1 MRKQTQPTLRIAI
14 HVVLNGAEIQHE
26 AKMAQMQAAQPG
38 RLWAEPA
45 PQEMVNPPTLAYCSE
60 TYLVMRECVRL

>member
-1 MRKQTQPTLRIAI
+1 MSRPTQSTLRIGI
-14 HVVLNGAEIQHE
+14 HVILNGAEIQHE
-26 AKMAQMQAAQPG
+26 GRMAQMQAAQPG

-45 PQEMVNPPTLAYCSE
+45 PQETVNPPTLAYCSE

>member
-1 MRKQTQPTLRIAI
+1 M
-14 HVVLNGAEIQHE
+14 LNGAEIQHE

-45 PQEMVNPPTLAYCSE
+45 PQETVNPPTLAYCSE

>member
-38 RLWAEPA
+38 RSWAEPA
-45 PQEMVNPPTLAYCSE
+45 PQETVNPPTLAYCSE

>member
-45 PQEMVNPPTLAYCSE
+45 PQETVNPPTLAYCSE